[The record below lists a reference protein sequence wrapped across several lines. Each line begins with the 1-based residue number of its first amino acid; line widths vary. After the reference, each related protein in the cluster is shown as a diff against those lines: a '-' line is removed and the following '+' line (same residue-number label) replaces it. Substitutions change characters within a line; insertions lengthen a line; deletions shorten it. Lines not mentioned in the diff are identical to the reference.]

1 MHFCGYLSKLL
12 WLFHES
18 GWWKLDSDVEVL
30 ECTLTISGILAKVL
44 IDPGSTHTFARPG
57 FIKKL
62 GYKTEIL
69 PYLIE
74 VSTPTGERK
83 IETEKVCRNCDVK
96 IKGRKFFTDL
106 ILLAINGY
114 DVILGMDWLAQ
125 HYVQV
130 DCRTKNLSL
139 NTPGEPI
146 IKLNFKKP

>member
-1 MHFCGYLSKLL
+1 MPARIYAIDRSEVDG
-12 WLFHES
+12 
-18 GWWKLDSDVEVL
+18 DAEVL
-30 ECTLTISGILAKVL
+30 EGTLTISGILAKVL

-62 GYKTEIL
+62 RYKTEIL

-83 IETEKVCRNCDVK
+83 IETEKVCRNCDVE
-96 IKGRKFFTDL
+96 IIGRKFSTDL

-125 HYVQV
+125 HYIQI
-130 DCRTKNLSL
+130 DCRTKDFSL
-139 NTPGEPI
+139 NTLGEPI
-146 IKLNFKKP
+146 IKLNFKKS